1 MRMCVQM
8 LITDYC
14 PKNSINQYSISII
27 YILYVYKYHNNN
39 LLVDFFSSQD
49 IFLANQT
56 EIIQEKRNK
65 EKPTEI

>member
-1 MRMCVQM
+1 M
-8 LITDYC
+8 Y
-14 PKNSINQYSISII
+14 INII
-27 YILYVYKYHNNN
+27 IIIFFD
-39 LLVDFFSSQD
+39 DFFFSQD

>member
-8 LITDYC
+8 LITDC